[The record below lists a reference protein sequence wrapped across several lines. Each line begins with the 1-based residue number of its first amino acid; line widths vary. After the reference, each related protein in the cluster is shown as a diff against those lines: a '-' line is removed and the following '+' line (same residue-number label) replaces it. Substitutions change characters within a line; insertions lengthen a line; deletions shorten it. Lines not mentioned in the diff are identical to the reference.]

1 MTEKIIG
8 YLLIAGGILVMIFS
22 SFDVYLIFTKQK
34 EPIKLFSF
42 KGVGIDTGKLLPADL
57 PPELSKQLQTNQLGQ
72 NQVELISPDIL
83 NDTSNIF
90 AHIILMGFI
99 LNLGYKLAS
108 LGTKLV
114 RPIQVKL
121 KTTDQTVNS

>member
-90 AHIILMGFI
+90 AHIIMMGFI